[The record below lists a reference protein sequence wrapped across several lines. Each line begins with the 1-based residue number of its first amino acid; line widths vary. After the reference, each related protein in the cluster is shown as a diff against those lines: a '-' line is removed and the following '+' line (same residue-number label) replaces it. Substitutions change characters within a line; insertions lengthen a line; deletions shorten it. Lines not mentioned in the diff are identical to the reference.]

1 VVSYSGRNGLTQA
14 LDEASIS
21 RFHLRAVLVS
31 GMGFF
36 TDAYDLFVIGIAA
49 TLIKQQWQLSSD
61 RLALLNAAMLGA
73 AVLGALVFGRIADL
87 VGRKRVYWLVAVIM
101 VVGAL
106 GSALSPS
113 YWVLIAFRFV
123 LGFGVGGDYP
133 VSAVLMSEYA
143 NREDRGRLV
152 GMVFSTQALGLIVGP
167 LIALALLGGGVSNDL
182 AWRIMLALG
191 AVPAAAVVYL
201 RRKMPESPRYQAQVQ
216 GRHDKA
222 VADLARFTDGSVNA
236 NPVPAIRH
244 TMGLRAFLTNRRWL
258 VMLAGTAGCWFL
270 LDYAYYGNTISTPQI
285 IGLISPNS
293 STMTTIA
300 IQLAIFVVAAVP
312 GYLLGIARLDR
323 IGHRKLQLIGF
334 GMMALCFALIGLVP
348 GLTTAVVPFLLVY
361 GVSYFFTEF
370 GPNMT
375 TFVMPSEVF
384 PVTMRATGHGISAGV
399 GKLGAFI
406 GVFLFPVLSSSLG
419 LRGTLLLT
427 AGVSVCGLLLTLVL
441 PEPARRSLEEVSS
454 GEAELSTAA
463 IAVGP
468 DPDAPVIL
476 DAEPAV
482 RPDTPPD
489 RAA

>member
-1 VVSYSGRNGLTQA
+1 
-14 LDEASIS
+14 
-21 RFHLRAVLVS
+21 
-31 GMGFF
+31 MGFF

-61 RLALLNAAMLGA
+61 KLALLNAVMLGA

-106 GSALSPS
+106 GSALAPS
-113 YWVLIAFRFV
+113 YWVLIAFRLV

-143 NREDRGRLV
+143 NRENRGRLV

-167 LIALALLGGGVSNDL
+167 LIALALLGVGAGNDL

-201 RRKMPESPRYQAQVQ
+201 RRKMPESPRYQAQVR
-216 GRHDKA
+216 GRHDQA
-222 VADLARFTDGSVNA
+222 VADLARFTEGTVNA
-236 NPVPAIRH
+236 NPVPAITH
-244 TMGLRAFLTNRRWL
+244 QMGLRAFLTNRRWL

-285 IGLISPNS
+285 IALISPQA

-300 IQLAIFVVAAVP
+300 IQLAIFVVAALP

-334 GMMALCFALIGLVP
+334 GMMALCFAVIGLVP
-348 GLTTAVVPFLLVY
+348 GLTTAVLPFLLVY

-427 AGVSVCGLLLTLVL
+427 AGVSVAGLLLTLVL

-454 GEAELSTAA
+454 GEAELNTATVPA
-463 IAVGP
+463 LI
-468 DPDAPVIL
+468 DPDAPIVL
-476 DAEPAV
+476 DAK
-482 RPDTPPD
+482 PDTPPD